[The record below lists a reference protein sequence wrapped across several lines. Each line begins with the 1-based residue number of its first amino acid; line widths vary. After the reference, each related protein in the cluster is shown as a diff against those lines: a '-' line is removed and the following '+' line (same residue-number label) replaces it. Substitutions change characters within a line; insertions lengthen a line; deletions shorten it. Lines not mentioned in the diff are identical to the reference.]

1 MEDATDSPDH
11 DQDQVAG
18 KPTKT
23 FATVATVIA
32 LVGLL
37 ASTIGTGIQASHA
50 SAGIRPEN
58 SYGSLIRTVG
68 MLLVLGAGVG
78 YVGRSVM
85 ARHRKKWIHFR
96 EQQIAFRN
104 AILTGIGATGTH
116 EFEGGR
122 PFRVQF
128 LIVAA
133 RVCGALF
140 VVFAVIVFASMI
152 AMYVSRLSRG
162 RTLIDY
168 WFEVFVSGLMTPMAI
183 ASLGLIFFCLAEI
196 LDHVVLAALP
206 KQNRVAS
213 IDKDAP
219 AAPTVE

>member
-1 MEDATDSPDH
+1 MEDATDNP
-11 DQDQVAG
+11 DQDEATA

-23 FATVATVIA
+23 FTTVATVIA

-37 ASTIGTGIQASHA
+37 ASTIGTGVQASHA
-50 SAGIRPEN
+50 SAGIRPED

-68 MLLVLGAGVG
+68 MLLVLTAGVG
-78 YVGRSVM
+78 YVGQSVV
-85 ARHRKKWIHFR
+85 ARNRQKLIHFR
-96 EQQIAFRN
+96 EQQAAFRN
-104 AILTGIGATGTH
+104 AILTGVGATGAH
-116 EFEGGR
+116 KFDGRR

-168 WFEVFVSGLMTPMAI
+168 WFEFIVSGVITPLAI
-183 ASLGLIFFCLAEI
+183 ASLGLLFFCLAEI

-219 AAPTVE
+219 AEPIVE